1 MVISSRHAT
10 RAAGLVAD
18 PAGTR
23 PRREEITTYNRPYAV
38 VACVFRLSLLV
49 SRRRPTG
56 AARRSA
62 RRCRKRS
69 RGACGLPAGPR
80 AARGAKQPAVAAAV
94 ATKPWILGCT
104 WPTATFS
111 AVAVLI
117 GPTIVDKTNIDQIAR
132 IASAG
137 TC

>member
-1 MVISSRHAT
+1 LFQGGAL
-10 RAAGLVAD
+10 RA
-18 PAGTR
+18 
-23 PRREEITTYNRPYAV
+23 PR
-38 VACVFRLSLLV
+38 
-49 SRRRPTG
+49 G
-56 AARRSA
+56 ALPDAAASA
-62 RRCRKRS
+62 RA
-69 RGACGLPAGPR
+69 GACGLPAGPR